1 MNEFTALPWM
11 DALGWLGAAGL
22 FAFYWLIGSKRVL
35 LAYLFGTLGAAA
47 WLVIGILTELG
58 YAAELPS
65 LIVME
70 SVIIVMNVR
79 GFLAWRRGV

>member
-1 MNEFTALPWM
+1 M

-47 WLVIGILTELG
+47 WLAIGILTELG

-79 GFLAWRRGV
+79 GFLAWRKGR

>member
-1 MNEFTALPWM
+1 MNEFVDLPWM
-11 DALGWLGAAGL
+11 DGLGWLGAAGL
-22 FAFYWLIGSKRVL
+22 FTFYWLIGSKRVL

-47 WLVIGILTELG
+47 WLAIGILTELG

-79 GFLAWRRGV
+79 GFLAWRKSQ

>member
-1 MNEFTALPWM
+1 MSEFTVLPWM

-47 WLVIGILTELG
+47 WLAIGILTELG

-79 GFLAWRRGV
+79 GFLAWRKGR

>member
-1 MNEFTALPWM
+1 MNEFVDLPWM

-47 WLVIGILTELG
+47 WLAIGILTELG

-79 GFLAWRRGV
+79 GFLAWRKGQ

>member
-1 MNEFTALPWM
+1 MNEFTDLPWM
-11 DALGWLGAAGL
+11 DALGWIGAAGL

-35 LAYLFGTLGAAA
+35 EAYVFGTIGATA
-47 WLVIGILTELG
+47 WLGVGILTEMG

-70 SVIIVMNVR
+70 AVIIGMNIR
-79 GFLAWRRGV
+79 GILAWRRSK